1 MIAGIIIQKYKH
13 DNCVTISNESGNQLF
28 TISVIAPC
36 DFFNNDTPIYVLRDH
51 RDDVGLIFQ
60 NGEINNHA
68 LDAQHRYGISYD
80 YAGPTEEYLNI
91 IGFANSILANDDIAS
106 LN

>member
-1 MIAGIIIQKYKH
+1 
-13 DNCVTISNESGNQLF
+13 LF
-28 TISVIAPC
+28 TISTIDPC

-51 RDDVGLIFQ
+51 KGDIGLIFQ
-60 NGEINNHA
+60 NGEINNNA
-68 LDAQHRYGISYD
+68 LDAQPYYGISYD
-80 YAGPTEEYLNI
+80 YVGPTEEYLNI